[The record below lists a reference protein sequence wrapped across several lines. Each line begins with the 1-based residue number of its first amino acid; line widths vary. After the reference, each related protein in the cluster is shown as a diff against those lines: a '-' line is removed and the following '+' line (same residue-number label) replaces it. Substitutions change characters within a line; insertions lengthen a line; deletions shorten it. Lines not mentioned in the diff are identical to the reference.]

1 MPFSRPAG
9 MGWVPRFEDGLDS
22 VSLTGQTR
30 SKRLRGQ
37 ILKAGASL
45 QLAERR
51 HACLRLFG
59 V

>member
-1 MPFSRPAG
+1 M
-9 MGWVPRFEDGLDS
+9 VPRFEDGLDS
-22 VSLTGQTR
+22 VSLAGQTR

-45 QLAERR
+45 QLAGHLHTCR
-51 HACLRLFG
+51 RLFG